1 MLFCVVITSV
11 VVTSVCAFINIV
23 VASWIFFHN
32 NDQYLDKS
40 WKFKLGRE
48 PGLIGEEI
56 RDLGVVGSNPSTGY
70 LMNDLR
76 IKLL

>member
-40 WKFKLGRE
+40 WKRE